1 MSPTLF
7 QQTIVDIYCVLN
19 TVASY
24 VTASIFSLL
33 IVKHPTIKLANV
45 DKSYHRTWGP
55 RLARW
60 SIQALLTLRED
71 RQDK

>member
-1 MSPTLF
+1 MTLF
-7 QQTIVDIYCVLN
+7 QQTIVDTYCVLN

-24 VTASIFSLL
+24 FIASIFSLL
-33 IVKHPTIKLANV
+33 IVKHATIKHVNV
-45 DKSYHRTWGP
+45 DKSYHRAWGP

-71 RQDK
+71 RQNR